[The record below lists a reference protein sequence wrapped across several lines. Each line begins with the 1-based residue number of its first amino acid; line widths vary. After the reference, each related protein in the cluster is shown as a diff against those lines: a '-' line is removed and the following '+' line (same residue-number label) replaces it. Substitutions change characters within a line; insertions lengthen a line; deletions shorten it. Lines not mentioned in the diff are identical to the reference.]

1 MPKSRLAVA
10 LETGLLASR
19 WILAPFYIGLVIAL
33 ISLLGVFVVEVP
45 REIAHLR
52 VTPPERLAE
61 MAIMM
66 TLSLI
71 DLSLAGNLLVMVILS
86 GYENFVSQ
94 IQAPAN
100 SERPVWMGT
109 VDFSGL
115 KMKLISSVVAIS
127 VIAMLRTYLELDQYQ
142 PPPRVLMWQVGIT
155 LTFVVSGVL
164 LAIMDFIVA
173 RTVKH

>member
-1 MPKSRLAVA
+1 
-10 LETGLLASR
+10 
-19 WILAPFYIGLVIAL
+19 
-33 ISLLGVFVVEVP
+33 
-45 REIAHLR
+45 
-52 VTPPERLAE
+52 
-61 MAIMM
+61 
-66 TLSLI
+66 
-71 DLSLAGNLLVMVILS
+71 MVILS